1 MEFIKENY
9 RLTVEEDSE
18 GFDINL
24 YQINDAVSPLIY
36 LNLKPLN
43 AIDTEYDDKLQVRDI
58 PRQLFNDGDYYQS
71 SATKYN
77 KSEPFKKTSLLDIV
91 HTILVENKAAL
102 KNIKR
107 IFSSSLNCYQEENFI
122 TEDAKRFWEKQFAKH
137 PNFPIYYFEDDKRYY
152 LLLEQNLSQEI

>member
-43 AIDTEYDDKLQVRDI
+43 TIDTEFDDKLQVRDI

-71 SATKYN
+71 SVTKYN
-77 KSEPFKKTSLLDIV
+77 KSEPFKKISLLDIV
-91 HTILVENKAAL
+91 HTILLENKAGL

-137 PNFPIYYFEDDKRYY
+137 PNVPIYYFEDDKRYY
-152 LLLEQNLSQEI
+152 LLLKQN